1 VPDDELLTISDVVAR
16 FRDAGI
22 CRSDESRRSYIRE
35 LMAKRPPVLED
46 RLKLADGRQRAGK
59 HDLRITVRSVETFLS
74 NGATAA
80 SAAHDQDGRTALQEA
95 LARLGQLMDERDA
108 DRTRVAGLRREDAA
122 RLAEQDLEIAKL
134 KNALR
139 HKDIELDT
147 ASEAHSDEREAR
159 KTYENVLAQ
168 LLGPDDASTIF
179 EGP

>member
-1 VPDDELLTISDVVAR
+1 
-16 FRDAGI
+16 
-22 CRSDESRRSYIRE
+22 
-35 LMAKRPPVLED
+35 M
-46 RLKLADGRQRAGK
+46 
-59 HDLRITVRSVETFLS
+59 RSVETFLS

>member
-1 VPDDELLTISDVVAR
+1 MPGDELLTISDVVAR
-16 FRDAGI
+16 FREAGI

-35 LMAKRPPVLED
+35 LMARKPPVLED
-46 RLKLADGRQRAGK
+46 ALELADGRQRAGK
-59 HDLRITVRSVETFLS
+59 HDPRITVRSVETFL
-74 NGATAA
+74 NQGTA
-80 SAAHDQDGRTALQEA
+80 SVISQQDQDGRTALQEA
-95 LARLGQLMDERDA
+95 LARVGQLMDERDA

-147 ASEAHSDEREAR
+147 ASEAHSDERETR

-179 EGP
+179 D